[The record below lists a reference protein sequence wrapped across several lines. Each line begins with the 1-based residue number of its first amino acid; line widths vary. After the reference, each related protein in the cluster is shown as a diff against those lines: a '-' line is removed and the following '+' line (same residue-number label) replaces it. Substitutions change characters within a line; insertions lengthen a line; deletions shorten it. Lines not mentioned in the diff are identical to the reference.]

1 MTSLFIVCL
10 FTGLIHLTESL
21 VYSFRLA
28 GIRTR
33 QLAIALS
40 FVTSTLLVS
49 RLSNLFQ
56 APLLGAMVDR
66 AILNQAAPT
75 LALTFRI
82 VILAATLGALIGL
95 MLTPTAVRVFQTAVV
110 SFRQHGSIIRLM
122 LKLRHGRTWT
132 RLWHQCQRP
141 KFRPM
146 LALLARWRYLPK
158 SFLYLNIFVTA
169 IYTIGVLCALYAG
182 ALLPE
187 FRATAIQLSGLING
201 MATILLTLFV
211 DPAGARITDQTFHN
225 HRPEADVKAT
235 IVYLLLGRLIGTA
248 MVAQLLFLP
257 FSHYLATV
265 TRWLSTWLV
274 L

>member
-1 MTSLFIVCL
+1 MTSLLIVCF
-10 FTGLIHLTESL
+10 FTGLIHVTESL

-33 QLAIALS
+33 QLAVALS

-66 AILNQAAPT
+66 AILNQTADT
-75 LALTFRI
+75 LGLTFRI
-82 VILAATLGALIGL
+82 IIALASLGSIVGL
-95 MLTPTAVRVFQTAVV
+95 VLTPTAVRIFQRAVLG
-110 SFRQHGSIIRLM
+110 FQRHGSIIRL
-122 LKLRHGRTWT
+122 LATLRHARTWRT
-132 RLWHQCQRP
+132 IWRQFQIPNLQTVR
-141 KFRPM
+141 M
-146 LALLARWRYLPK
+146 LLGRWQYLPK
-158 SFLYLNIFVTA
+158 SFLYLNVLVTA

-211 DPAGARITDQTFHN
+211 DPVGARITDQTFHN
-225 HRPEADVKAT
+225 QRPESDVKAT
-235 IVYLLLGRLIGTA
+235 IAYLLIGRVIGT
-248 MVAQLLFLP
+248 VFIAQILFLP
-257 FSHYLATV
+257 FSHYLALV

-274 L
+274 V